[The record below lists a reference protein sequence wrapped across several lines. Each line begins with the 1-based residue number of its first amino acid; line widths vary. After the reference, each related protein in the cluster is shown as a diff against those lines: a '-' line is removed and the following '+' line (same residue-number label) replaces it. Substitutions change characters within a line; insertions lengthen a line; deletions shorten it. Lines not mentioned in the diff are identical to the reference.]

1 LWKEG
6 VRQEWTAVATG
17 WRKWHRQL
25 EILSRAATDA
35 IVQAAQVTPGM
46 HVLDLAS
53 GTGEPALSLALAVGP
68 EGSVT
73 ATDLVPEMLAAA
85 ADHAQQRHVTNIAF
99 QQADADG
106 NGQAMDILEEIGI
119 DFLHDRAREVF
130 GKAGM
135 KVDEMRV
142 RFDRDFILETVAKT
156 PATFE
161 LQARKDSRSVVL
173 GGDNVVTAPVYGPPF
188 ITDLERGRRGATIED
203 FNNFDKMAQA
213 IDQIHCAGGTTV
225 EPEDLPLG
233 SRHLDMVYSHIR
245 WTDKPFMGSVI
256 SSENARDT
264 IEMASI
270 VFGGREKIEKT
281 PAVISLINVNSPL
294 RYDDRMLGALLEY
307 SEAGQ
312 PVIVTPFLMAGAM
325 SPMGLAG
332 TVAQQTAEALAGIA
346 LVQLIRPGTP
356 SVYGSFLTN
365 TDMQSGSPAF
375 GTPESAMGI
384 LASAQMARHYNLP
397 FRGGGALT
405 SSKAPDAQAAYE
417 SMMCMWPTVLGR
429 VNFVLHA
436 AGWLE
441 SALLASYEKF
451 VIDVEALRMFEWM
464 LQRGLPVDEEGLAMD
479 ALREVGP
486 GGHFLGSE
494 HTLRNYRTGFYRPW
508 ISSTENFDRWNR
520 MGARTADKVATERW
534 KQLLSEYKDPGI
546 DPAVDEALKEFI
558 ARRKQQLGDA

>member
-1 LWKEG
+1 MWKN
-6 VRQEWTAVATG
+6 RL
-17 WRKWHRQL
+17 KPYD
-25 EILSRAATDA
+25 IL
-35 IVQAAQVTPGM
+35 
-46 HVLDLAS
+46 
-53 GTGEPALSLALAVGP
+53 GP
-68 EGSVT
+68 EDVE
-73 ATDLVPEMLAAA
+73 AI
-85 ADHAQQRHVTNIAF
+85 H
-99 QQADADG
+99 
-106 NGQAMDILEEIGI
+106 GQAMNILEEIGI
-119 DFLHDRAREVF
+119 DFLHERARDVF
-130 GKAGM
+130 QKAGM
-135 KVDEMRV
+135 KVEDMRV

-156 PATFE
+156 PPTFD
-161 LQARKDSRSVVL
+161 LQARNQTRSVVL

-225 EPEDLPLG
+225 EREDLPLG

-256 SSENARDT
+256 SADNARDT

-270 VFGGREKIEKT
+270 VLGGRDKIEKT
-281 PAVISLINVNSPL
+281 PAVVSLINVNSPL

-417 SMMCMWPTVLGR
+417 SMMCMWPTILGR

-451 VIDVEALRMFEWM
+451 IIDVEVLRMFEWI
-464 LQRGLPVDEEGLAMD
+464 LTRGLPVDEEGMAMD

-486 GGHFLGSE
+486 GGHFLGAE

-520 MGARTADKVATERW
+520 FGARTADVVAAERW
-534 KQLLSEYKDPGI
+534 KQVLAEYPDPGI
-546 DPAVDEALKEFI
+546 DAGVDEQLREFMT
-558 ARRKQQLGDA
+558 RRKQELGDD

>member
-1 LWKEG
+1 MWKN
-6 VRQEWTAVATG
+6 RL
-17 WRKWHRQL
+17 KPYDL
-25 EILSRAATDA
+25 LS
-35 IVQAAQVTPGM
+35 
-46 HVLDLAS
+46 
-53 GTGEPALSLALAVGP
+53 EEEVG
-68 EGSVT
+68 
-73 ATDLVPEMLAAA
+73 LV
-85 ADHAQQRHVTNIAF
+85 H
-99 QQADADG
+99 
-106 NGQAMDILEEIGI
+106 GQAMTILEEIGI
-119 DFLHDRAREVF
+119 DFLHDRAREIF
-130 GKAGM
+130 QKAGM
-135 KVDEMRV
+135 RVEENRV
-142 RFDRDFILETVAKT
+142 RFDPDFVLEQVAKT

-161 LQARKDSRSVVL
+161 LQARNGARTVVL
-173 GGDNVVTAPVYGPPF
+173 GGDNMVTAPVYGPPF
-188 ITDLERGRRGATIED
+188 VTDLERGRRGATIED
-203 FNNFDKMAQA
+203 FTNFDKMAQA
-213 IDQIHCAGGTTV
+213 VDQIHCAGGTTV

-233 SRHLDMVYSHIR
+233 TRHLDMVYSHIR

-256 SSENARDT
+256 SAENARDT
-264 IEMASI
+264 IEMAAI
-270 VFGGREKIEKT
+270 VFGGRDRIEKT

-294 RYDDRMLGALLEY
+294 RYDDRMLGGLLEY
-307 SEAGQ
+307 SDAGQ

-332 TVAQQTAEALAGIA
+332 TLAQQTAEALAGIA

-417 SMMCMWPTVLGR
+417 SMMCMWPTILGR

-451 VIDVEALRMFEWM
+451 AIDVEQLRMFEWI
-464 LQRGLPVDEEGLAMD
+464 LNRGIPVDEEGLAMD

-486 GGHFLGSE
+486 GGHFLGAE

-520 MGARTADKVATERW
+520 FGARTADVVAAERW
-534 KQLLSEYKDPGI
+534 KQLLADYPDPGI
-546 DPAVDEALKEFI
+546 DPGVDEQLKEFI
-558 ARRKQQLGDA
+558 TRRKQEIGDA

>member
-1 LWKEG
+1 MWKN
-6 VRQEWTAVATG
+6 R
-17 WRKWHRQL
+17 L
-25 EILSRAATDA
+25 EPYDILSEDDVEA
-35 IVQAAQVTPGM
+35 I
-46 HVLDLAS
+46 H
-53 GTGEPALSLALAVGP
+53 
-68 EGSVT
+68 
-73 ATDLVPEMLAAA
+73 
-85 ADHAQQRHVTNIAF
+85 
-99 QQADADG
+99 
-106 NGQAMDILEEIGI
+106 GQAMNILEEIGV
-119 DFLHDRAREVF
+119 DFLDAQAREIF

-135 KVDEMRV
+135 KIEDMRV

-161 LQARKDSRSVVL
+161 LQARNASRSVVL

-188 ITDLERGRRGATIED
+188 ITA
-203 FNNFDKMAQA
+203 
-213 IDQIHCAGGTTV
+213 TV

-256 SSENARDT
+256 SRENARDT
-264 IEMASI
+264 IEMAAI
-270 VFGGREKIEKT
+270 VFGGRDRIEKT

-307 SEAGQ
+307 SEVGQ

-332 TVAQQTAEALAGIA
+332 TLAQQTAEALAGIA

-417 SMMCMWPTVLGR
+417 SMMCMWPTILGR

-451 VIDVEALRMFEWM
+451 IIDVETLRMFEWI
-464 LQRGLPVDEEGLAMD
+464 LGHGISVDAEGLAMD
-479 ALREVGP
+479 AIREVGP
-486 GGHFLGSE
+486 GGHFLGAE

-520 MGARTADKVATERW
+520 FGARTADVVAAEKW
-534 KQLLSEYKDPGI
+534 KQVLAEYPDPGI
-546 DPAVDEALKEFI
+546 DPGVDEQLREFI
-558 ARRKQQLGDA
+558 ARRKQELGDG

>member
-1 LWKEG
+1 MWKN
-6 VRQEWTAVATG
+6 RL
-17 WRKWHRQL
+17 KPYDL
-25 EILSRAATDA
+25 LSGEDVEA
-35 IVQAAQVTPGM
+35 I
-46 HVLDLAS
+46 H
-53 GTGEPALSLALAVGP
+53 E
-68 EGSVT
+68 
-73 ATDLVPEMLAAA
+73 
-85 ADHAQQRHVTNIAF
+85 
-99 QQADADG
+99 
-106 NGQAMDILEEIGI
+106 QAMTILEEIGV
-119 DFLHDRAREVF
+119 DFLHERARDVF
-130 GKAGM
+130 KKAGM
-135 KVDEMRV
+135 PIEDNRV
-142 RFDRDFILETVAKT
+142 RLDRAMVMEMVAKA
-156 PATFE
+156 PATFD
-161 LQARKDSRSVVL
+161 LQARNPSRSVTL

-233 SRHLDMVYSHIR
+233 TRHLDMLYSHIR

-256 SSENARDT
+256 SAENARDT

-270 VFGGREKIEKT
+270 VFGGRDQIEKT
-281 PAVISLINVNSPL
+281 PGVMSLINVNSPL

-307 SEAGQ
+307 TEVGQ

-332 TVAQQTAEALAGIA
+332 SIAQQTAEALAGIA

-356 SVYGSFLTN
+356 TVYGSFLTN

-384 LASAQMARHYNLP
+384 FASAQMARHYKVP

-405 SSKAPDAQAAYE
+405 SSKGPDAQAAYE
-417 SMMCMWPTVLGR
+417 SMMCMWPTILGG
-429 VNFVLHA
+429 VHFVLHA

-451 VIDVEALRMFEWM
+451 IIDVEALRMFEWM
-464 LQRGLPVDEEGLAMD
+464 LQRGLPVDSEGLAMD
-479 ALREVGP
+479 AMREVGP

-494 HTLRNYRTGFYRPW
+494 HTLRNYRSGFYRPW
-508 ISSTENFDRWNR
+508 ISSTENYDRWNR
-520 MGARTADKVATERW
+520 MGAKTADVVAAERW
-534 KQLLSEYKDPGI
+534 KKVLAEYPDPGI
-546 DPAVDEALKEFI
+546 DPAIDEQLREFMTK
-558 ARRKQQLGDA
+558 RRVEIGND

>member
-1 LWKEG
+1 MWKNTLP
-6 VRQEWTAVATG
+6 RY
-17 WRKWHRQL
+17 
-25 EILSRAATDA
+25 EILS
-35 IVQAAQVTPGM
+35 
-46 HVLDLAS
+46 
-53 GTGEPALSLALAVGP
+53 GEDV
-68 EGSVT
+68 ET
-73 ATDLVPEMLAAA
+73 IHE
-85 ADHAQQRHVTNIAF
+85 
-99 QQADADG
+99 
-106 NGQAMDILEEIGI
+106 QAMTTLEEIGI
-119 DFLHDRAREVF
+119 DFRHPRARELF

-135 KVDEMRV
+135 KVDDQRV
-142 RFDRDFILETVAKT
+142 RFDRGFVLEQVGKA
-156 PATFE
+156 PETFE
-161 LQARKDSRSVVL
+161 LQARNPKRTVTL
-173 GGDNVVTAPVYGPPF
+173 GGDYVVTAPTYGPPF
-188 ITDLERGRRGATIED
+188 ITDLERGRRGATLED

-213 IDQIHCAGGTTV
+213 VEQIHCAGGTTI

-233 SRHLDMVYSHIR
+233 SRHLDMVYSHMR

-256 SSENARDT
+256 SAENARDT

-270 VFGGREKIEKT
+270 LFGGRDSIEKT
-281 PAVISLINVNSPL
+281 PGILSLINVNRPL
-294 RYDDRMLGALLEY
+294 PYDDRMLGALLEY
-307 SEAGQ
+307 SDAGQ

-325 SPMGLAG
+325 SPMALAAS
-332 TVAQQTAEALAGIA
+332 VAQQTAEALAGIA

-384 LASAQMARHYNLP
+384 LASAQMARHYKLP
-397 FRGGGALT
+397 FRGGGAMT

-417 SMMCMWPTVLGR
+417 SMMCMWPTILGR

-451 VIDVEALRMFEWM
+451 IIDIETLRMFEWI
-464 LQRGLPVDEEGLAMD
+464 LTRGMPVDEENMAMD

-486 GGHFLGSE
+486 GGHFLGAE

-520 MGARTADKVATERW
+520 FGARTADVVVAEKW
-534 KQLLSEYKDPGI
+534 KQVLAEYPDPGI
-546 DPAVDEALKEFI
+546 DPGVDEELKEFMEK
-558 ARRKQQLGDA
+558 RRREIGAD

>member
-1 LWKEG
+1 MWKN
-6 VRQEWTAVATG
+6 RL
-17 WRKWHRQL
+17 K
-25 EILSRAATDA
+25 
-35 IVQAAQVTPGM
+35 PY
-46 HVLDLAS
+46 DLL
-53 GTGEPALSLALAVGP
+53 TKDEVNTVH
-68 EGSVT
+68 E
-73 ATDLVPEMLAAA
+73 
-85 ADHAQQRHVTNIAF
+85 HAMT
-99 QQADADG
+99 
-106 NGQAMDILEEIGI
+106 ILEEIGV
-119 DFLHDRAREVF
+119 DFLHERARDLF
-130 GKAGM
+130 QKAGM
-135 KVDEMRV
+135 RIEDNRV
-142 RFDRDFILETVAKT
+142 RFERAFVMEQVAKT
-156 PATFE
+156 PATFQ
-161 LQARKDSRSVVL
+161 LQARNAAHTVTL

-188 ITDLERGRRGATIED
+188 VTDLERGRRGATIED
-203 FNNFDKMAQA
+203 FTNFDKMSQA
-213 IDQIHCAGGTTV
+213 VDQIHCAGGTTV

-233 SRHLDMVYSHIR
+233 TRHLDMVYSHMR

-256 SSENARDT
+256 SSESARDT

-270 VFGGREKIEKT
+270 LFGGRASIEKT
-281 PAVISLINVNSPL
+281 PAVINLINVNSPL

-332 TVAQQTAEALAGIA
+332 TLAQQTAEALAGMA
-346 LVQLIRPGTP
+346 LVQIIRPGTP

-384 LASAQMARHYNLP
+384 LASAQMARHYNVP

-417 SMMCMWPTVLGR
+417 SMMCMWPTILGR

-451 VIDVEALRMFEWM
+451 VIDVEQLRMFEWI
-464 LQRGLPVDEEGLAMD
+464 LTKGLPVDDEGLAMD

-486 GGHFLGSE
+486 GGHFLGAE

-520 MGARTADKVATERW
+520 FGARTADVVAAEKW
-534 KQLLSEYKDPGI
+534 KQVLAEYPDPGI
-546 DPAVDEALKEFI
+546 DPGIDEHLQEFI
-558 ARRKQQLGDA
+558 TRRKGEIGVD

>member
-1 LWKEG
+1 MWKNRLQPYDLLSGE
-6 VRQEWTAVATG
+6 AV
-17 WRKWHRQL
+17 
-25 EILSRAATDA
+25 EA
-35 IVQAAQVTPGM
+35 IHKQA
-46 HVLDLAS
+46 VL
-53 GTGEPALSLALAVGP
+53 
-68 EGSVT
+68 
-73 ATDLVPEMLAAA
+73 
-85 ADHAQQRHVTNIAF
+85 
-99 QQADADG
+99 
-106 NGQAMDILEEIGI
+106 ILEELGI
-119 DFLHDRAREVF
+119 DFLHDRARELF
-130 GKAGM
+130 QKAGM
-135 KVDEMRV
+135 KVEENRV
-142 RFDRDFILETVAKT
+142 RFDAGWVLEMVAKA
-156 PATFE
+156 PESFD
-161 LQARKDSRSVVL
+161 LQARNPKHSVVL
-173 GGDNVVTAPVYGPPF
+173 GGDNMVTAPVYGPPF

-213 IDQIHCAGGTTV
+213 VEQIHCAGGTTV
-225 EPEDLPLG
+225 EPEDLPLS

-245 WTDKPFMGSVI
+245 WTNKPFMGSVI

-264 IEMASI
+264 VEMAAI
-270 VFGGREKIEKT
+270 VFGGRESIERT
-281 PAVISLINVNSPL
+281 PAIVSLINVNSPL

-384 LASAQMARHYNLP
+384 LASAQMARHYKLP

-405 SSKAPDAQAAYE
+405 SSKTPDAQAAYE
-417 SMMCMWPTVLGR
+417 SLMCMWPTVMGR

-451 VIDVEALRMFEWM
+451 VIDVEALRMFEWI
-464 LQRGLPVDEEGLAMD
+464 LDKGFPVDEEAMAMD

-486 GGHFLGSE
+486 GGHFLGAE
-494 HTLRNYRTGFYRPW
+494 HTMRHYRTGFYRPW
-508 ISSTENFDRWNR
+508 ISSTDNFDRWNR
-520 MGARTADKVATERW
+520 KGALTVDRVATEKW
-534 KQLLSEYKDPGI
+534 KQLLAEYPDPGI
-546 DPAVDEALKEFI
+546 DPGVDEQLQEFI
-558 ARRKQQLGDA
+558 TRRKKELEA